1 MEEEHK
7 ENTIEISLFS
17 KPEPRQF
24 VVCNAAGNITE
35 CIITLPPFRDFESQ
49 AN

>member
-7 ENTIEISLFS
+7 ENAIEISLFS

-35 CIITLPPFRDFESQ
+35 CIITLPPFRVFESQ